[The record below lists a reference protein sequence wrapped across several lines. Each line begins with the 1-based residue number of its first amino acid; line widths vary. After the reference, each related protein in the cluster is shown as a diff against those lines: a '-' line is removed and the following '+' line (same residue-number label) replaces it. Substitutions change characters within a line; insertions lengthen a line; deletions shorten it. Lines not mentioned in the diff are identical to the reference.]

1 CSMDVVDVDN
11 VTYVIEGDR
20 KNELIVNGSIS
31 NDSSLCVSAWG
42 LDPFRLDGYLRVC
55 EFILTVAC
63 WCSAPLQLYVMRK
76 AVSHIERRT
85 GDQCLHIFLLSM
97 TLGDFFL
104 TAFCYPI
111 ELLPSLIEQ
120 GFPLFINSLMHI
132 MTWIGLMVSSLS
144 LVLLNVD
151 KLLYFKYPL
160 RYAVYINR
168 SRALS
173 IIGVLW
179 MGCGTFVITIWLA
192 GCFECF
198 GENCQGIKLFNST
211 KGLYLGFMLFVC
223 ILPIV
228 SSLLVACYVLSV
240 VTKHK
245 RALAEEQALCRSSQ
259 GSTASHMVKSRLK
272 TFYFIFMSSVVTA
285 ATLLP
290 YRITNAQGI
299 FHEMM
304 DDWKL
309 ADGAVKPIIIHTLS
323 PCPLT
328 LLRFAMSYLLQVN
341 AILNPIMTV
350 TILPQYRLNC
360 SRLFWWN
367 AKKRS
372 EAVET
377 TTMRTRCATDL

>member
-1 CSMDVVDVDN
+1 MDVVDVDN

-20 KNELIVNGSIS
+20 KNELI
-31 NDSSLCVSAWG
+31 G

-63 WCSAPLQLYVMRK
+63 WCSAPLQ
-76 AVSHIERRT
+76 
-85 GDQCLHIFLLSM
+85 
-97 TLGDFFL
+97 
-104 TAFCYPI
+104 
-111 ELLPSLIEQ
+111 
-120 GFPLFINSLMHI
+120 
-132 MTWIGLMVSSLS
+132 
-144 LVLLNVD
+144 
-151 KLLYFKYPL
+151 
-160 RYAVYINR
+160 
-168 SRALS
+168 
-173 IIGVLW
+173 
-179 MGCGTFVITIWLA
+179 
-192 GCFECF
+192 
-198 GENCQGIKLFNST
+198 
-211 KGLYLGFMLFVC
+211 LFVC